1 MKYGAREQREVVRDE
16 DTGVKGGLGPLLFRS
31 PLLFMDVNFV
41 PVNAS
46 AIVYCLADNK
56 LPEAGVL
63 YISHFS
69 SKGPV
74 QR

>member
-1 MKYGAREQREVVRDE
+1 MVQGSREKWLGMKTQVSRVDW
-16 DTGVKGGLGPLLFRS
+16 GPLLFQS

-46 AIVYCLADNK
+46 AIVSCLADNK

-69 SKGPV
+69 SKCPV
-74 QR
+74 QC